1 MNYESIADIYSA
13 NAKARENLYATL
25 EGISESEATTQP
37 DGEKW
42 SIGHVVEHISMVET
56 GVSMICSRMVEAAK
70 ADGKTSDGSFAL
82 SPQFLESVTR
92 LVSGNTKVEAPDR
105 VQPTGEVAIQ
115 DSLAKLTAATATL
128 ETLRSDLESTDVTGH
143 TFPHPYFGALTATE
157 WLVIT
162 GLHERRHTGQ
172 IESLLTKIRK

>member
-25 EGISESEATTQP
+25 GGISESEATTLP

-42 SIGHVVEHISMVET
+42 SIGHVVEHLSMVET
-56 GVSMICSRMVEAAK
+56 GISMICSRMIEAAK
-70 ADGKTSDGSFAL
+70 ADGKPSDGSFVL
-82 SPQFLESVTR
+82 SPQFLENIAR
-92 LVSGNTKVEAPDR
+92 LVSGNTKVEAPER

-115 DSLAKLTAATATL
+115 HSLAQLTIATTAL
-128 ETLRSDLESTDVTGH
+128 KSLRTDLESTDVTGH
-143 TFPHPYFGALTATE
+143 TFPHPFFGPLTATE
-157 WLVIT
+157 WLVIA

>member
-70 ADGKTSDGSFAL
+70 ADGKTSDGSFSL
-82 SPQFLESVTR
+82 SEKFRENLSQLATAR
-92 LVSGNTKVEAPDR
+92 VEAPER
-105 VQPTGEVAIQ
+105 VEPTGEVAIQ
-115 DSLAKLTAATATL
+115 DSLTKLTAATATL

-143 TFPHPYFGALTATE
+143 TFPHPYFGPLTATE
-157 WLVIT
+157 WLVIA

-172 IESLLTKIRK
+172 IESLLTKIRQ

>member
-13 NAKARENLYATL
+13 NAKVRENLYATL
-25 EGISESEATTQP
+25 EGISESEAITLP

-70 ADGKTSDGSFAL
+70 ADGKMSDGSFSL
-82 SPQFLESVTR
+82 SEKFRENLSQLATAR
-92 LVSGNTKVEAPDR
+92 VEAPER

-115 DSLAKLTAATATL
+115 DSLATLSAATATL

-157 WLVIT
+157 WLVIA

>member
-25 EGISESEATTQP
+25 EGISESEATTLP

-70 ADGKTSDGSFAL
+70 ADGQPSDGSFVL
-82 SPQFLESVTR
+82 SPQFLENIAR
-92 LVSGNTKVEAPDR
+92 LVSGNTKVEAPER

-115 DSLAKLTAATATL
+115 HSLAQLTIATT
-128 ETLRSDLESTDVTGH
+128 TLRSLRTDLESTDVTGH
-143 TFPHPYFGALTATE
+143 TFPHPFFGPLTATE
-157 WLVIT
+157 WLVIA

>member
-13 NAKARENLYATL
+13 NAKVRENLYATL
-25 EGISESEATTQP
+25 EGISESEATTLP

-70 ADGKTSDGSFAL
+70 ADGKMSDGSFSL
-82 SPQFLESVTR
+82 SEKFRENLSQLATAR
-92 LVSGNTKVEAPDR
+92 VEAPER
-105 VQPTGEVAIQ
+105 VEPTGEVAIQ
-115 DSLAKLTAATATL
+115 DSLTKLTAATATL

-157 WLVIT
+157 WLVIA